1 MSRRVLEIEN
11 IYKVYR
17 VSREVQVEALKDV
30 TLKVK
35 EGEILV
41 IMGPSGSGKST
52 LLNIMSTLDK
62 PTRGK
67 VIIDGR
73 DVTHLPEK
81 ELYDLRL
88 TKIGFVF
95 QFFNLITTLTAL
107 ENVMLPMILLGNID
121 GGEAEEKATELLKIV
136 GLGDRLHAR
145 PTQMSGGQQQR
156 VAIARALAND
166 PSIVL
171 MDEPTGS
178 VDVVS
183 EAVILKLVKTI
194 NKYMGTTFIIVTH
207 NPEVAVIAHR
217 IVYMRGGRL
226 FETQEIPRINIDE
239 ALDEREVMKL
249 QLTFLEKEVKRI
261 KRLKSRGSIPPE
273 EYRERMLRLREKLR
287 RIITL
292 LGGEK

>member
-1 MSRRVLEIEN
+1 LSRRVLEIEN